1 MANDVEYFPIY
12 LLSVC
17 IFSLKTSIHSD
28 HLPILKLSYVSL
40 TTELLREFFMYFLYL
55 ELQGDPTS
63 HPKGDQSWVCIGR
76 TDAEAETPILWP
88 HHVKS

>member
-28 HLPILKLSYVSL
+28 HLPILKLSYVPL
-40 TTELLREFFMYFLYL
+40 TTELLREFFMYFLYINPL
-55 ELQGDPTS
+55 PDKYSKYFLPF
-63 HPKGDQSWVCIGR
+63 
-76 TDAEAETPILWP
+76 
-88 HHVKS
+88 